1 VVKKTW
7 IFFKKVKK
15 GEKQENNLTKIKT
28 FVSLSNN
35 LWLIIEQNQ
44 QKIGDFCVNDCE
56 ILRLDILPE

>member
-1 VVKKTW
+1 MVKKSCK
-7 IFFKKVKK
+7 ISKKVKK
-15 GEKQENNLTKIKT
+15 GEKQRKKLTKIKT
-28 FVSLSNN
+28 FVSFLNI

>member
-1 VVKKTW
+1 
-7 IFFKKVKK
+7 VKK

-28 FVSLSNN
+28 FVSFSNN

>member
-7 IFFKKVKK
+7 IFSKKVKK

-28 FVSLSNN
+28 FVSFSNN